1 MKRILKIALPL
12 VLILCAGVY
21 AFLPGAQSLSQQ
33 PFAFSKN
40 VAGGYSSMSKNE
52 AMYIRQII
60 TADSSKS
67 RTIMWQSEVA
77 ENGAF
82 VEYRVK
88 GTEPIISVSA
98 TNEQFTDDKITN
110 YLHAV
115 TLTNLT
121 ANTKYEYRVGYS
133 DKRSEWHDF
142 ATESRGKFKA
152 LIFPD
157 SQSNDYRGWANLVQ
171 TAGKANPDAAFFVNM
186 GDLVDNGEDHTQWR
200 AWFDSVNGLIDR
212 IPVVPLL
219 GNHETYD
226 LNWKVRMPLAYLNL
240 FSLPANGSQ
249 ERKNQYYSYDYG
261 DVHFVVLNTQM
272 AEMEQF
278 QPGLLETQIEWFK
291 NDISKTNKKW
301 KVVLMHKDVLTY
313 AFKNRTDRQEG
324 ISDIG
329 QAFMPLFDQYGVD
342 AVLTAHLHTYRNRG
356 HIQNFGRDARGP
368 LYILTGVAGNVRYPE
383 LWADHSL
390 DMTVAPQPETDNYM
404 TLEVSGNTLRL
415 AAFLP
420 DGKQID
426 KVEIKK

>member
-324 ISDIG
+324 ISDMG

-356 HIQNFGRDARGP
+356 HIQNFERDARGP

-383 LWADHSL
+383 LWKQHSL
-390 DMTVAPQPETDNYM
+390 DEVIAPQPETDNYLTM
-404 TLEVSGNTLRL
+404 EAGEHTLTFSSY
-415 AAFLP
+415 LP
-420 DGKQID
+420 NGQKID
-426 KVEIKK
+426 TISINK